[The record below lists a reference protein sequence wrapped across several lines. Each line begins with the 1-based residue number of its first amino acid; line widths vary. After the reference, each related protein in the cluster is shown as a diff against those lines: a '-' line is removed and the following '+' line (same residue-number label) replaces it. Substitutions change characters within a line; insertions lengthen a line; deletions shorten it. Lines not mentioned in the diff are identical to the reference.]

1 MNKLRW
7 KIYLLVLFFL
17 FSTALLSLSQPK
29 LTLEELLEKNVL
41 AAGGKEKISQVENY
55 TFKYGTTFYY
65 MSADGLMK
73 IIEGQEPIITEV
85 IIVDHNKVRRNC
97 FNQISEIAGLQKS
110 TYQCLAQLRCGL
122 FTLIK
127 FKDQLDFKGMKRFGP
142 KEYYLLTT
150 NIDDLKIEFYLDGE
164 AFTLKRIVFQGFDQA
179 RGKYEVNH
187 DLGPY
192 QEINGVK
199 IPSSWFSSQV
209 GTRGRTYEIAEAKM
223 NLMLEKDFF
232 SNLEVKVG
240 KIKVDEGTLHGNV
253 IQFMFR
259 RDILMIA
266 TNWTKDCLQRAGFK
280 TEDKLILQ
288 VSEKEI
294 EIDYY
299 ESMPPRETF
308 TPGKTLMIPNQRSEN
323 YLVYL
328 WSAEY
333 KALEEKLEPLL
344 PIRVR
349 RK

>member
-1 MNKLRW
+1 MKTLRW
-7 KIYLLVLFFL
+7 NIYLLGLFFL
-17 FSTALLSLSQPK
+17 FSTALHSPSQPK
-29 LTLEELLEKNVL
+29 PTLEELLEKNVK
-41 AAGGKEKISQVENY
+41 AAGGKEKISRVENY
-55 TFKYGTTFYY
+55 TFQHGPTSYY

-85 IIVDHNKVRRNC
+85 IIVDQNKVRRNC
-97 FNQISEIAGLQKS
+97 FNQITEMAGFQKS
-110 TYQCLAQLRCGL
+110 TYQCLAGLRCGL

-127 FKDQLDFKGMKRFGP
+127 FKDQLDFKGIKRFGP

-150 NIDDLKIEFYLDGE
+150 TIDDLKIEFYLDGE
-164 AFTLKRIVFQGFDQA
+164 EFILKRIVFQGFDQA

-199 IPSSWFSSQV
+199 IPSSWFSSRV

-223 NLMLEKDFF
+223 NLELEKDFF

-240 KIKVDEGTLHGNV
+240 KIKIEEGALQGNV
-253 IQFMFR
+253 LEFMFR
-259 RDILMIA
+259 QDILMIA

-288 VSEKEI
+288 VSEEEI

-308 TPGKTLMIPNQRSEN
+308 TPGKTFMIPNQRSEN

-328 WSAEY
+328 WSAEF

>member
-1 MNKLRW
+1 MKTPRC
-7 KIYLLVLFFL
+7 KIYLFGLFFL
-17 FSTALLSLSQPK
+17 FCVSLQSFSQPK
-29 LTLEELLEKNVL
+29 PTLEELLEKNVQ
-41 AAGGKEKISQVENY
+41 AAGGKEKISQIENY
-55 TFKYGTTFYY
+55 AFKHGPTAYY
-65 MSADGLMK
+65 MSADGSMK
-73 IIEGQEPIITEV
+73 ITEGQEPIIKEV
-85 IIVDHNKVRRNC
+85 IIADQNKVRRNC
-97 FNQISEIAGLQKS
+97 FNQITEISGLEKF
-110 TYQCLAQLRCGL
+110 TYQCLAGLRCGL

-127 FKDQLDFKGMKRFGP
+127 FKDQLDFKGIRKFGP
-142 KEYYLLTT
+142 KAYYLLTT

-164 AFTLKRIVFQGFDQA
+164 EFTLKRIVFQGFDQA
-179 RGKYEVNH
+179 HGKYEVNH

-192 QEINGVK
+192 QEMNGVK
-199 IPSSWFSSQV
+199 IPSSWFSSRV
-209 GTRGRTYEIAEAKM
+209 GTRGRTHEIAEVKM
-223 NLMLEKDFF
+223 NLELEKDFF

-240 KIKVDEGTLHGNV
+240 KIKVDEGVLQGNV
-253 IQFMFR
+253 IEFVFR

-288 VSEKEI
+288 VDEKEV

-308 TPGKTLMIPNQRSEN
+308 TPGITIMVPNQRSEN

-333 KALEEKLEPLL
+333 KALEEKLAPLL